1 MLVKIS
7 CWITENSVKGSLIN
21 VFKHHVL
28 VEIVFMARNTF
39 QVSFFYFY
47 FSDFF
52 LYPGHSTLQ
61 SSPDWGQVNVLKL
74 QHPSPGF

>member
-28 VEIVFMARNTF
+28 VKLFLWQEIHSKSLFLTSIF
-39 QVSFFYFY
+39 QI
-47 FSDFF
+47 FF